1 MRTLEFAAA
10 FIVAVLYVIIL
21 AITGVMIL
29 VGKGGE
35 WIREQSLKIW

>member
-1 MRTLEFAAA
+1 MRILELATA
-10 FIVAVLYVIIL
+10 FIVAVLYVMIL

-35 WIREQSLKIW
+35 WIRESLKIW